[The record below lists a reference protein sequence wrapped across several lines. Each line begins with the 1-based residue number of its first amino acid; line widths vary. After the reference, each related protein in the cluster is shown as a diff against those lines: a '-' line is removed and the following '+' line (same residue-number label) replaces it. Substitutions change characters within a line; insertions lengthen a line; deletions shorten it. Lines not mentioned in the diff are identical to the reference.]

1 MQAQRLPAEL
11 VEGPDDNL
19 DLGMLW
25 RALRRSWIG
34 IVGLCFV
41 VSLIAALMA
50 MRQPPIYRATTT
62 IMIESSQPNPSSIQD
77 IYSVNYATW
86 YYFMTQFEI
95 LKSRDIAVL
104 AVDALD
110 LWGTPAEVPAEAVA
124 TVDEA
129 DKPGWL
135 RGLFTTTADRT
146 APKVEL
152 DPEESRRAAIVDGFM
167 SGLQIEPVENTQLVK
182 VSFESPDR
190 GLVAKVTNTY
200 AQVFIQQH
208 LDSQLQSTREAG
220 DWLSSRL
227 GDLKANLQRSEQALQ
242 AFRDSEQLVDV
253 TGVETLAVQELNALN
268 SRLVDA
274 RSKRAEA
281 ENIFRAVAGS
291 ASRSTEDLMRT
302 PAVLQHEMVS
312 ELAATEATA
321 RQEVENLAKR
331 YGPEHPTMIAA
342 IANFQST
349 EKQLQEKV
357 LQIAAGIEKEY
368 QIALQNEQDTA
379 GRLAQVKQQVSTL
392 NRTGFRLRELEQQ
405 VETDRRLYELFFNR
419 VKETS
424 ETLDFKNPHARVV
437 EKAVTPS
444 GSIGPNTNRTIM
456 TAFFVSALLGIGL
469 AILREV
475 LDNTV
480 KSPDDVAD
488 KLGVPL
494 LGTLPAVSIPKG
506 YSGPYR
512 GYMEDKNSSFAEA
525 TRTIRTGLI
534 LSGLDNPHKI
544 TVVTST
550 VPGEGKSTVSINLA
564 AALAQM
570 ERVLLIDADLRRPS
584 LAGAFKFPSGCPGL
598 SNAVAQSA
606 RLQDCIHAVEYGF
619 DVLPAGV
626 VPTNPLEMI
635 SSNRFREM
643 IAQLAREYDR
653 VIIDSAPL
661 KAVSDSLILATMAD
675 SLVYVARADSTAST
689 LVLKGIGQ
697 LRYSNLP
704 FTGLVLNRLDTKSRS
719 AHSDKYYN
727 SYYGYGADKAK
738 QPA

>member
-1 MQAQRLPAEL
+1 MQAQRLPDEL
-11 VEGPDDNL
+11 VEGPDDTL

-34 IVGLCFV
+34 IVGLCIV
-41 VSLIAALMA
+41 VSLIAALVA

-110 LWGTPAEVPAEAVA
+110 LWGTPAEVPAEAN
-124 TVDEA
+124 A
-129 DKPGWL
+129 DAADQPGWF

-152 DPEESRRAAIVDGFM
+152 DPEERRRAAIVDGFM
-167 SGLQIEPVENTQLVK
+167 SRLQIEPVENTQLVK
-182 VSFESPDR
+182 VSYESPDR
-190 GLVAKVTNTY
+190 ELVARVTNTY
-200 AQVFIQQH
+200 AHVFIQQH

-242 AFRDSEQLVDV
+242 DFRDSEQLVDV
-253 TGVETLAVQELNALN
+253 TGVETLAVQELNARN
-268 SRLVDA
+268 SKLVEA

-291 ASRSTEDLMRT
+291 ASRTTEDLMRT
-302 PAVLQHEMVS
+302 PAVLQHSMVS
-312 ELAATEATA
+312 ELAAAEAAA

-342 IANFQST
+342 IANHQIT
-349 EKQLQEKV
+349 KQQLQETV
-357 LQIAAGIEKEY
+357 LKIAAGIEKEY
-368 QIALQNEQDTA
+368 QITLQNEQDTA
-379 GRLAQVKQQVSTL
+379 ARLAQVKQQVSTL
-392 NRTGFRLRELEQQ
+392 NRTEFRLRELEQQ

-419 VKETS
+419 VKETA

-444 GSIGPNTNRTIM
+444 GSIGPNTNRAIM

-475 LDNTV
+475 LDNTL

-494 LGTLPAVSIPKG
+494 LGTLPAVAIPKG

-512 GYMEDKNSSFAEA
+512 GYLEDKNSSFAEA

-534 LSGLDNPHKI
+534 LSGLENPHKV

-570 ERVLLIDADLRRPS
+570 ERVLLIDADLRRPT
-584 LAGAFKFPSGCPGL
+584 LASAFKLPSGCPGL
-598 SNAVAQSA
+598 SNAVAQSDK
-606 RLQDCIHAVEYGF
+606 LEDCIHRVEYGF
-619 DVLPAGV
+619 DVLPAGL
-626 VPTNPLEMI
+626 VPTNPLELI
-635 SSNRFREM
+635 STHRFREF
-643 IAQLAREYDR
+643 IEQLAGQYDR

-661 KAVSDSLILATMAD
+661 KAVSDSLILATLAD
-675 SLVYVARADSTAST
+675 SLVYVTKADSTAGT
-689 LVLKGIGQ
+689 LVLKGINQ

-704 FTGLVLNRLDTKSRS
+704 FTGVVLNKLDTRKQR
-719 AHSDKYYN
+719 AYSDNYYN
-727 SYYGYGADKAK
+727 SYYGYGAHKAQ